1 MVLFPLLQGSSLLL
15 WLLQGGF
22 FTLWLKWM
30 KNWSNWG
37 ILLPCAKCFMVTKCL
52 WNAVAVALSVWAGIT
67 PLTLPGLFIIPVA
80 VLPPGPGI
88 LPLLGTDVLH
98 LGHYFLSIFFYYY
111 NFYYSIIISVLGLP
125 WSFQLS
131 TFPGSQILPPEL
143 SDLCCSHKSTPR
155 AGVDLIMCP
164 QVCHKHFTFLISNL
178 GFTWLSSRMK
188 FPWFLLSRMLYPE
201 LCPYLL
207 ASFHFTLLSV

>member
-1 MVLFPLLQGSSLLL
+1 MVFFPLLQGSSLLL
-15 WLLQGGF
+15 GLLQGGF

-37 ILLPCAKCFMVTKCL
+37 ILLPCAECLMVTKCL

-98 LGHYFLSIFFYYY
+98 LGHYFLSIFFI
-111 NFYYSIIISVLGLP
+111 IIISIILLLFLFSDFHDPSNSAHSLILRFCPLSFQTCAARIKTLPGLGLI
-125 WSFQLS
+125 SFCVPRFV
-131 TFPGSQILPPEL
+131 TNI
-143 SDLCCSHKSTPR
+143 SHS
-155 AGVDLIMCP
+155 
-164 QVCHKHFTFLISNL
+164 
-178 GFTWLSSRMK
+178 
-188 FPWFLLSRMLYPE
+188 
-201 LCPYLL
+201 
-207 ASFHFTLLSV
+207 